1 MCHPPIAPPSALSA
15 ESSSPSSSH
24 SSASSASAPA
34 SAPVSAP
41 AADVVDWAALWSD
54 EGDECSLFAEEPEC
68 FLRERAREPARAAA
82 CTESDSEDEHCC
94 GDGCGRLA
102 VWSPPAHAEADAE
115 DLQENSAGRL
125 LMRLPNNFREL
136 DLTREQWQSVWER
149 EYAQWQQGVLGA
161 EQMIADAQQQRELR
175 LVATGS
181 YIW

>member
-1 MCHPPIAPPSALSA
+1 M
-15 ESSSPSSSH
+15 
-24 SSASSASAPA
+24 
-34 SAPVSAP
+34 
-41 AADVVDWAALWSD
+41 VDWAALWSA

-68 FLRERAREPARAAA
+68 FLREQAREPARAAA
-82 CTESDSEDEHCC
+82 CTDSDLEDEHSC

-102 VWSPPAHAEADAE
+102 VWSPPAHAEVP
-115 DLQENSAGRL
+115 AGRL

-136 DLTREQWQSVWER
+136 DLTREQWQSVWKR
-149 EYAQWQQGVLGA
+149 EYAQWQHGLGG

>member
-1 MCHPPIAPPSALSA
+1 M
-15 ESSSPSSSH
+15 
-24 SSASSASAPA
+24 
-34 SAPVSAP
+34 
-41 AADVVDWAALWSD
+41 VDWAALWSA

-68 FLRERAREPARAAA
+68 FLREQAREPARAAA
-82 CTESDSEDEHCC
+82 CTESESDSEDEHCC

-102 VWSPPAHAEADAE
+102 VWSPAAHAE

-125 LMRLPNNFREL
+125 LMRLPDNFREL
-136 DLTREQWQSVWER
+136 ELTREQWQSVWKR
-149 EYAQWQQGVLGA
+149 EYAQWRQGLGA